1 MLPAGVAAHAAPY
14 GEQTL
19 LREHLPGAQTV
30 VELRRGACGCD
41 FVIQRDPVDRTDETH
56 LRERGMRAGIPRAQ
70 LAAMIENHRLPERR
84 VQPLAHWQE
93 ALAQFVAE
101 HARNA
106 GPSLYHRTFTAGPRQ
121 RTAPDAEPV
130 TVKVSRVR
138 EAPGAWLGDD
148 RLTLVVRD

>member
-14 GEQTL
+14 GEQML
-19 LREHLPGAQTV
+19 LRERLPGAQTV

-41 FVIQRDPVDRTDETH
+41 FVIQRDPVNRTDETH
-56 LRERGMRAGIPRAQ
+56 IRERGIRAGIPRPR
-70 LAAMIENHRLPERR
+70 LAAMLENHRLPERR
-84 VQPLAHWQE
+84 VQPLAHWQD

-106 GPSLYHRTFTAGPRQ
+106 GPSLYHRTFTPGPRQ
-121 RTAPDAEPV
+121 RSAPDDEPATV
-130 TVKVSRVR
+130 TVTQVR
-138 EAPGAWLGDD
+138 NAPGEWLKDD